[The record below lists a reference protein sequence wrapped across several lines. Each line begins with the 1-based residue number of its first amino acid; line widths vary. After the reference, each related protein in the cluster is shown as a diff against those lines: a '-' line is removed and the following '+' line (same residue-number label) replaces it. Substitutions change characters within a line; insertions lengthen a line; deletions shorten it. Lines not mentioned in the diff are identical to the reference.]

1 MTATLRAHVAMLIFS
16 IMVAGSFAL
25 LGIVAT
31 DISPISLNALRFTMA
46 AAIMGTV
53 SYATGNAGREV
64 WRAPWR
70 YLVQGAIFAI
80 YFVLMFEGLKTAP
93 PVSAAAVFTL
103 MPFMTALMA
112 YFFFGQDFGK
122 RLALALGIGAIGAL
136 WVVFRADIGNLLA
149 LDVGR
154 GEAIYFI
161 GCVAHAFLPIMMK
174 RLNRGES
181 AVFSSFGALASG
193 GLILGLVGFGDIV
206 ATPWTTLPARVWW
219 VIGYITVFASAV
231 SFLMLQYAS
240 KHLPSANVM
249 AYSYLTPSWVILWQ
263 IALGRETMPFIVILG
278 VGLSM
283 VSVVLLLSQD
293 LRKVTA

>member
-1 MTATLRAHVAMLIFS
+1 MTTTLRAHVAMLIFS

-53 SYATGNAGREV
+53 AYATGNAGREV

-103 MPFMTALMA
+103 MPFMTALIA
-112 YFFFGQDFGK
+112 YFFFGQAFGK

-154 GEAIYFI
+154 GEAIYFV

-193 GLILGLVGFGDIV
+193 GLILGIVGFSDII
-206 ATPWTTLPARVWW
+206 ATPWTSLPALVWW

-263 IALGRETMPFIVILG
+263 IALGRGLLPSIVLIG
-278 VGLSM
+278 VGLSFL
-283 VSVVLLLSQD
+283 SVLLL
-293 LRKVTA
+293 LRDDQRG